1 MTKARDL
8 SKLLSTSNGK
18 IAGSNLDVSFENISD
33 TGTEGTKVASGTTA
47 QRGSTTGQWR
57 FNTTTGYFEGRNNA
71 GDFSTL
77 EPTPTVTGV
86 DVTEVDSQAGG
97 NQTIVVTGTNFS
109 SGGTISFVGSSAQFN
124 ASTTTYNSATQ
135 VTAVAP
141 KASFLNAQE
150 PYKVKFTS
158 SSGVA
163 GSSAT
168 GLINVDSAPTF
179 GVASG
184 SLGTLPN
191 GNRSAS
197 GLTTV
202 TATDAEGDAITFAKT
217 AGTLPTGITLNS
229 NGTWSGTANS
239 ESSNTTYNFT
249 ITATANS
256 KTTSRAYS
264 ITVNA
269 LQILTFSYTG
279 SGQTF
284 TAPSGVTSFTA
295 YMWGAG
301 GAGGSTENGITG
313 NGGDGGAGGYVTST
327 ISNFSAGQ
335 AFGIL
340 VGQSNES
347 DNTTVVRSFGGGGNG
362 GAKLSQRIGG
372 AGGGRSEI
380 NIGTVGNTP
389 NGTRILVAGGGGG
402 GNARY
407 SNLEYT
413 IHANATGGTT
423 GANGNEP
430 SGQSGTPPTGG
441 TQSAGGNAGTGQQQ
455 GGRPAS
461 ELAIAGVAGI
471 GGYAT
476 GGNVEVDT
484 SYGAGG
490 GGGGGYY
497 GGGGGDG
504 GLTPGG
510 SGNSAHSGAGG
521 SSYANTSYCSNV
533 THGTGSGK
541 TAPQTGNTYY
551 GSSAGVGGS
560 GKNGIGS
567 SGTAG
572 GHGRVVIVY

>member
-1 MTKARDL
+1 MTKARDFADIAGAV
-8 SKLLSTSNGK
+8 SGGK
-18 IAGSNLDVSFENISD
+18 IASDDVNVSFENITD

-71 GDFSTL
+71 GTFSTL
-77 EPTPTVTGV
+77 EPTPIVTSV
-86 DVTEVDSQAGG
+86 DVTEIDSQAGG

-109 SGGTISFVGSSAQFN
+109 SGGTIAFVGSSATFN
-124 ASTTTYNSATQ
+124 ASTTTYNSETQ
-135 VTAVAP
+135 VTVVAP

-179 GVASG
+179 NVASG
-184 SLGTLPN
+184 TLGTLLN
-191 GNRSAS
+191 ANRSAS

-202 TATDAEGDAITFAKT
+202 TATDADGDTITFAKT

-269 LQILTFSYTG
+269 LQVQTFNYTG

-284 TAPSGVTSFTA
+284 TVPSGVTSFTA

-301 GAGGSTENGITG
+301 GAGGSSENSGSTG
-313 NGGDGGAGGYVTST
+313 YGGAGGAGGYVSAT

-340 VGQSNES
+340 VGQSNVS
-347 DNTTVVRSFGGGGNG
+347 DNTTTIRSFGGGGNG
-362 GAKLSQRIGG
+362 GAKITQRIGG

-402 GNARY
+402 GNALY
-407 SNLEYT
+407 NPHQENPQL
-413 IHANATGGTT
+413 GGVGGHPN
-423 GANGNEP
+423 GANGN
-430 SGQSGTPPTGG
+430 GSGTVPTGG
-441 TQSAGGNAGTGQQQ
+441 TQSAGGSRGSGLEESSAGGDSST
-455 GGRPAS
+455 
-461 ELAIAGVAGI
+461 AGVAGI

-476 GGNVEVDT
+476 GGSQAVDT
-484 SYGAGG
+484 NYGAGG

-504 GLTPGG
+504 GA
-510 SGNSAHSGAGG
+510 NSTNAQGGAGG
-521 SSYANTSYCSNV
+521 SSYANPTYASSITYTS
-533 THGTGSGK
+533 GSGS
-541 TAPQTGNTYY
+541 TAPQTGSTYY
-551 GSSAGVGGS
+551 
-560 GKNGIGS
+560 S
-567 SGTAG
+567 SGIASGGAGRSGTGTLNTAG
-572 GHGRVVIVY
+572 GHGKVVITY